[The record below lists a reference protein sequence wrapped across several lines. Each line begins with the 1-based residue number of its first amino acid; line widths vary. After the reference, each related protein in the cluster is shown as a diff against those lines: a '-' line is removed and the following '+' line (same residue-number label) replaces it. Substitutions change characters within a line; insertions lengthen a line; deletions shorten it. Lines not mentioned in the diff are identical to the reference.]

1 MNNKYPE
8 LSVRIQSTFID
19 TLFIVVL
26 MFLFSSI
33 LDRIQDPPEW
43 LHIAMFVSIWVLY
56 EPLCTTLGCT
66 IGNYLKGIRV
76 RRAGDHYRKINFFQ
90 ALVRYATKL
99 LLGWL
104 SFLTI
109 HQNLQRRAIHDM
121 VSGSVMLKILPDTAP

>member
-8 LSVRIQSTFID
+8 LSTRVQSTFID

-33 LDRIQDPPEW
+33 LDRIQTPPEW
-43 LHIAMFVSIWVLY
+43 LHITMFVGIWVLY

-76 RRAGDHYRKINFFQ
+76 RRVGDHSKKINFIQ
-90 ALVRYATKL
+90 ALLRYAVKVF
-99 LLGWL
+99 LGWL

-109 HQNLQRRAIHDM
+109 HQNTERRAMHDL
-121 VSGSVMLKILPDTAP
+121 VAGSVMINVSR

>member
-1 MNNKYPE
+1 MNNEYPE
-8 LSVRIQSTFID
+8 LSTRVQSTFID

-43 LHIAMFVSIWVLY
+43 LHITMFVGIWVLY

-76 RRAGDHYRKINFFQ
+76 RRVGDHSKKINFIQ
-90 ALVRYATKL
+90 ALLRYAVKVF
-99 LLGWL
+99 LGWL

-109 HQNLQRRAIHDM
+109 HQNTERRAIHDLAA
-121 VSGSVMLKILPDTAP
+121 GSVMVNVSR

>member
-19 TLFIVVL
+19 TLFIVML
-26 MFLFSSI
+26 MFIFSSI

-43 LHIAMFVSIWVLY
+43 LHITMFVGIWVVY
-56 EPLCTTLGCT
+56 EPLCTTFGCT

-76 RRAGDHYRKINFFQ
+76 RRAGDTTRKINLVQ
-90 ALVRYATKL
+90 ALMRYTVKIM
-99 LLGWL
+99 LGWL

-109 HQNLQRRAIHDM
+109 HQNTERRAIHDLAA
-121 VSGSVMLKILPDTAP
+121 GTVMINV

>member
-1 MNNKYPE
+1 MNNEYPE

-43 LHIAMFVSIWVLY
+43 LHIAMFVGIWVIY

-76 RRAGDHYRKINFFQ
+76 RRVGNTARKINLIQ
-90 ALVRYATKL
+90 AILRYAVKIM
-99 LLGWL
+99 LGWL

-109 HQNLQRRAIHDM
+109 HQNTERRAIHDL
-121 VSGSVMLKILPDTAP
+121 VAGSVMVNVPQKD